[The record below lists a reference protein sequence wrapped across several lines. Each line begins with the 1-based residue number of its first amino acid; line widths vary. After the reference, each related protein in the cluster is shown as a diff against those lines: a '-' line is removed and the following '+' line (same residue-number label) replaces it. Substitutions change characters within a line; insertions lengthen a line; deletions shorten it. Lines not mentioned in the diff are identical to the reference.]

1 MQLVRRCCGKLEVA
15 PSRVVSS
22 LLGADMN
29 PFVYELPVMLMQWVV
44 SFADAALVMLG
55 TWFRLA
61 SLKIELT
68 VMSRYEA
75 TMLLVLVR

>member
-1 MQLVRRCCGKLEVA
+1 
-15 PSRVVSS
+15 
-22 LLGADMN
+22 MN